1 MLTVEESL
9 GTAGGVEGLVGSP
22 LGLGLGLGLVWPV
35 VELGFRLEG
44 SDNNKKKFHQNTH

>member
-22 LGLGLGLGLVWPV
+22 LGLGLVWPV